1 MESLLQAENISKSY
15 GDLVLFENIS
25 ISISKGHKT
34 ALIAINGAGKTSIL
48 NILAGLDKPDSGLIT
63 KKKSLSIAYLDQEPE
78 LNDYNSILDEIF
90 GSGDDISMAIKNYQD
105 ALKSTDKDIL
115 QTAIDKMDGLDAWGH
130 EVRVKQ
136 ILTKFNINDYFKK
149 ISELSGGQKKRL
161 ALAKVLI
168 NEPDLILLD
177 EPTNHL
183 DLNMIEWL
191 EEYLKNTSS
200 TVFMVTHDRYFLDR
214 ICTEI
219 VELSDNEIY
228 SYSGNYTY
236 YLDKRTERI
245 SIKKANIEK
254 ANNLLKKE
262 LDWVRRMPKARATK
276 AKSRLDAFK
285 TLKVE
290 ASAKIDDNVLSLDI
304 EPRRL
309 GKKILEISNLCKA
322 YDKLNLINDFSYK
335 FQKYEKVGII
345 GPNGSGKTTFLDII
359 TGLTA
364 QDSGEYVFGDS
375 IVYGYYQ
382 QSGIQIDNNKRV
394 IDIVKDVSEL
404 IYLGNGKKLSA
415 RQFLEYFMFP
425 HQMHYS
431 LVSKLSGGEKRRLYL
446 LTVLMKNPNFLI
458 FDEPTNDLDIVTL
471 NVLEEYLSAF
481 KGCLVIVSHDRFFLD
496 KIVDHTF
503 VFGENGQIKDFP
515 GNYSVYRDYVANMTL
530 KSLKSEIIK
539 PEKKNKP
546 ERSQNLRL
554 SYKEKTEFEKLENE
568 LPVLEKEKQKLEMEV
583 NSGKLST
590 EELFKK
596 SQQLQKVIEELDIK
610 ELRWLELSEKN

>member
-304 EPRRL
+304 VPRRL